1 MLFFIKGIILGFSIA
16 APVGPIGVLC
26 IRRTL
31 AQGMAYGFVSGIGA
45 ATADAFYGLLAAFG
59 LSAVAALFIDQQFY
73 LRLIGGFFLCYL
85 GYKTA
90 IAPPA
95 STAAT
100 AKSSGLAGAY
110 TSTLL
115 LTLTNPMTIL
125 SFAAVF
131 AGLGTGASG
140 ENVSSAFLLVF
151 GVFTGSLLWW
161 LCLSTMV
168 STLRRRFDYR
178 RLTIVNQLSGLIIIL
193 FGLASLWSLV

>member
-16 APVGPIGVLC
+16 TPVGPIGVLC

-31 AQGMAYGFVSGIGA
+31 AQGMAYGFVSGIVA

-125 SFAAVF
+125 SFAAIF
-131 AGLGTGASG
+131 AGLGIGSRPGDYGAATFMVG
-140 ENVSSAFLLVF
+140 
-151 GVFTGSLLWW
+151 GVFCGSLLWW
-161 LCLSTMV
+161 CILAATV
-168 STLRRRFDYR
+168 SQFRS
-178 RLTIVNQLSGLIIIL
+178 RLGPGKFRLMQRVSGCMLVS
-193 FGLASLWSLV
+193 FGLVSLFAK